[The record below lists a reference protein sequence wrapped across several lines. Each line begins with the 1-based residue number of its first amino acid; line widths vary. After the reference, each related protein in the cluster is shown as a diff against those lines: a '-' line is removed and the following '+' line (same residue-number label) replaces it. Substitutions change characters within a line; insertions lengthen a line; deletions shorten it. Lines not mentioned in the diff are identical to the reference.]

1 MGGCGY
7 GVLSDERLK
16 CYACG
21 EVHETARIVRTVD
34 GREMGSYSADWF
46 LYNEAMW
53 VLKKF
58 RSKRT
63 RQEYLGRVRE
73 NRGEAAMQRLRD
85 EMLLL
90 WQWKE
95 KSK

>member
-1 MGGCGY
+1 M
-7 GVLSDERLK
+7 LSDERLK

-21 EVHETARIVRTVD
+21 EVHEAARLVRTVD
-34 GREMGSYSADWF
+34 GREMGNYSADWF
-46 LYNEAMW
+46 LYNEAVW
-53 VLKKF
+53 VLKKY

-63 RQEYLGRVRE
+63 RQEYLGKVRG
-73 NRGEAAMQRLRD
+73 NRGEGQMLRLRD